1 MQVECKAYTKTIKS
15 ISPSV
20 IMTVMPNQVYASL
33 ITDGHYKSEFATK
46 FDVKQ

>member
-1 MQVECKAYTKTIKS
+1 MECKAYTKSIKS

-20 IMTVMPNQVYASL
+20 IMAVMLNEIYASL
-33 ITDGHYKSEFATK
+33 ITDGHYKSEFAIK